1 MDFAESLTPC
11 ARFWSHIL
19 EASEYPH
26 MQMQRLLEIQM
37 IYKVT
42 LVSKWLV
49 PIFFS
54 LSGVIELHDWKSTR
68 AYVFISFFFSFTP
81 WQVQVQPSRNSCIYD
96 KERLTCE
103 CEHNTTGL
111 TVAAVRGIIR
121 PELERRILSLPS
133 PRAQQIS
140 VSTHRH
146 THTYTHI
153 PIPLTGKNN
162 TGSVFVDN
170 KAHMSFYSD
179 HKPSLLLL
187 SYLHMRSWCLPR
199 SHYPTS
205 SLKPGPYRNSDTKR
219 WTTQSLLTLRRAIKH
234 PFLNIYFC
242 WITN

>member
-1 MDFAESLTPC
+1 MCKVLK
-11 ARFWSHIL
+11 SHSGSFRIP
-19 EASEYPH
+19 PH
-26 MQMQRLLEIQM
+26 ADARLLEMQM

-42 LVSKWLV
+42 LVSKCWFQ
-49 PIFFS
+49 FF
-54 LSGVIELHDWKSTR
+54 LPLGCNWTPRLKIHKGIC
-68 AYVFISFFFSFTP
+68 FISFFFSFTVTGASATFTP
-81 WQVQVQPSRNSCIYD
+81 TAASMTKRDWLASVS
-96 KERLTCE
+96 
-103 CEHNTTGL
+103 TTPRGL

-121 PELERRILSLPS
+121 PELGAQDPISPS

-187 SYLHMRSWCLPR
+187 SYLSQCAHGVSPEAITLLPV
-199 SHYPTS
+199 
-205 SLKPGPYRNSDTKR
+205 
-219 WTTQSLLTLRRAIKH
+219 
-234 PFLNIYFC
+234 
-242 WITN
+242 